1 MYSENNTP
9 STLKIAVEP
18 KRCLQYLLAIILTLH
33 ALSAIAIWADFADIP
48 YLEEIGEFFDVGLE
62 KNIPTLYSVLAWS
75 LAAFATG
82 LVAHSEAIR
91 GGAFVGRWRAL
102 ALIFLFLAF
111 DEGTTIHEHIA
122 SYVKDWELYPATGL
136 LYFFWVVPYS
146 FLVILLASLYAPF
159 LDALPTRTK
168 LGFILSG
175 TVFIGGAM
183 GVEMFSASVY
193 ETKGEGHSALYH
205 VLYSIEEFMEMLG
218 VALLIFFV
226 LDYLKIHTGGLSVS
240 WER

>member
-1 MYSENNTP
+1 MNSQHNTP
-9 STLKIAVEP
+9 SALELVLEP
-18 KRCLQYLLAIILTLH
+18 KRCLHYLLAIILTLH

-48 YLEEIGEFFDVGLE
+48 YLEEIGKFFDVGLE
-62 KNIPTLYSVLAWS
+62 KNIPTIYSVLAWS

-82 LVAHSEAIR
+82 LAAHSEAIR
-91 GGAFVGRWRAL
+91 GAAFVGRWRAL

-111 DEGTTIHEHIA
+111 DEGTTIHEHIGW
-122 SYVKDWELYPATGL
+122 YLEDWDLLPATGL
-136 LYFFWVVPYS
+136 LHFFWVVPYS

-168 LGFILSG
+168 VGFILSG

-193 ETKGEGHSALYH
+193 ETKGEGHSVLYH
-205 VLYSIEEFMEMLG
+205 VLY
-218 VALLIFFV
+218 
-226 LDYLKIHTGGLSVS
+226 
-240 WER
+240 

>member
-1 MYSENNTP
+1 M
-9 STLKIAVEP
+9 
-18 KRCLQYLLAIILTLH
+18 
-33 ALSAIAIWADFADIP
+33 
-48 YLEEIGEFFDVGLE
+48 
-62 KNIPTLYSVLAWS
+62 YSVLAWS

-82 LVAHSEAIR
+82 LAAHNEAIR

-111 DEGTTIHEHIA
+111 DEGTTIHEHIG
-122 SYVKDWELYPATGL
+122 SYLKDWELLPATGL
-136 LYFFWVVPYS
+136 LHFFWVVPYS

-193 ETKGEGHSALYH
+193 ETKGEGHSVLYH

-226 LDYLKIHTGGLSVS
+226 LDYLKTHTRGLSVS
-240 WER
+240 WQR

>member
-33 ALSAIAIWADFADIP
+33 GLSAIAIWADFADIP

-111 DEGTTIHEHIA
+111 DEGTTIHEHIG
-122 SYVKDWELYPATGL
+122 SYLKDWELLPATGL
-136 LYFFWVVPYS
+136 LHFFWVVPYS

-193 ETKGEGHSALYH
+193 ETKGEGHSVLYH

-226 LDYLKIHTGGLSVS
+226 LDYLKTHTRGLSVS
-240 WER
+240 WQR

>member
-1 MYSENNTP
+1 
-9 STLKIAVEP
+9 
-18 KRCLQYLLAIILTLH
+18 LAIILTLH
-33 ALSAIAIWADFADIP
+33 GLSAIAIWADFADIP

-62 KNIPTLYSVLAWS
+62 KNIPTMYSVLAWS

-82 LVAHSEAIR
+82 LAAHNEAIR

-111 DEGTTIHEHIA
+111 DEGTTIHEHIG
-122 SYVKDWELYPATGL
+122 SYLKDWELLPATGL
-136 LYFFWVVPYS
+136 LHFFWVVPYS

-193 ETKGEGHSALYH
+193 ETKGEGHSVLYH

-226 LDYLKIHTGGLSVS
+226 LDYLKTHTRGLSVS
-240 WER
+240 WQR

>member
-1 MYSENNTP
+1 MNAQHNTP
-9 STLKIAVEP
+9 SALELVLEQ

-48 YLEEIGEFFDVGLE
+48 YLDEIGEFFDVGLE
-62 KNIPTLYSVLAWS
+62 KNIPTMYSVLAWS

-82 LVAHSEAIR
+82 LAAHSEAIR
-91 GGAFVGRWRAL
+91 GAAFVGRWRAL

-111 DEGTTIHEHIA
+111 DEGTTIHEHIG
-122 SYVKDWELYPATGL
+122 SYLKDWDLLPATGL
-136 LYFFWVVPYS
+136 LHFFWVVPYS
-146 FLVILLASLYAPF
+146 FLVILFASLYAPF

-168 LGFILSG
+168 VGFILSG
-175 TVFIGGAM
+175 NVFIGGAM

-193 ETKGEGHSALYH
+193 ETKGEGHSVLYH

-226 LDYLKIHTGGLSVS
+226 LDYLETHTKGLSVS
-240 WER
+240 WKR